1 MLVCLCNQISDSQI
15 RAAVRSGACDRRAV
29 ARACRAAGQG
39 AAGQGCGSCLRAIDS
54 LIVEELRAR
63 PEDLDGAETGGVLA
77 PPALLAAG

>member
-29 ARACRAAGQG
+29 ARACH